1 MEEKTIKKSLKTI
14 VCEALI
20 YNEETKEVENY
31 TFNAHFCKTEKT
43 AEKMLKASLTE
54 TKSFIKMLSCEP
66 TVKTYSITLE
76 DFLANATE
84 VED

>member
-1 MEEKTIKKSLKTI
+1 MKEKTFKKSLKTMA
-14 VCEALI
+14 CEALI

-31 TFNAHFCKTEKT
+31 TFNAYFCKTEKT
-43 AEKMLKASLTE
+43 VEKMLKSSLPE
-54 TKSFIKMLSCEP
+54 NKSFIKMISCEP
-66 TVKTYSITLE
+66 TTKTFSITME